1 MPKAIFIGA
10 RAFLRGA
17 EQIHNYQPVSRQYK
31 KISDRNER
39 EEAKV
44 IMADSKKR
52 LLTYAGLKALEDE
65 LENLKVVKRKEVA
78 AKIREAREQGDLSEN
93 AEYDAAKEEQAQIEA
108 EIREMEDILLNCK
121 IIDKPT
127 NEGEVSI
134 GSTVTVYDEEFDE
147 NLVLQILG
155 STESN
160 PAKGIISNNSPVG
173 SALRGKKIGER
184 VTIKLDSGDITY
196 KIVDVKHNF

>member
-1 MPKAIFIGA
+1 
-10 RAFLRGA
+10 
-17 EQIHNYQPVSRQYK
+17 
-31 KISDRNER
+31 
-39 EEAKV
+39 
-44 IMADSKKR
+44 
-52 LLTYAGLKALEDE
+52 
-65 LENLKVVKRKEVA
+65 
-78 AKIREAREQGDLSEN
+78 
-93 AEYDAAKEEQAQIEA
+93 
-108 EIREMEDILLNCK
+108 MEDILLNCK

-173 SALRGKKIGER
+173 SALIGKKIGER